1 MAVPGQAARRPGPHV
16 IFLRLGV
23 VVVLLFAFVLARR
36 LYLRWRAGLQG
47 EQRTHPRVPASLLSP
62 GEHTWLVFTTPYC
75 ATCGP
80 VEERLRQAHPATPV
94 VRIDATREPSLA
106 QAFHVRRAPTVLLAD
121 GEGEVKARL
130 VGPEAVEAYVRIPQ

>member
-1 MAVPGQAARRPGPHV
+1 M
-16 IFLRLGV
+16 
-23 VVVLLFAFVLARR
+23 
-36 LYLRWRAGLQG
+36 
-47 EQRTHPRVPASLLSP
+47 PASLLSP
-62 GEHTWLVFTTPYC
+62 GEGTWLVFTTPYC

-80 VEERLRQAHPATPV
+80 VEERLRQADPARPV
-94 VRIDATREPSLA
+94 VRIDATREPNLA